1 MDPGYS
7 REKTAARRNV
17 AVFAAAWSLS
27 LAAAAQQPEVQFL
40 RSWQPADRG
49 VFSELSG
56 FALTGDGAALVA
68 DRDRGALWSVT
79 AEAAGAVDLAGSGR
93 AFDAKKLGGVAWL
106 GPNRI
111 ALSNTRNDLLAIVD
125 AQGRAERVFAA
136 SGKGNGE
143 LDDPEGIAFSAQRR
157 LYVADRGNN
166 RVAVYSE
173 FGVFLHSIGLSK
185 DPALALEKP
194 AQVAVDGAE
203 RVYVLEQTGSGRL
216 SIYSHTGRL
225 LKRLTTESVPGSQN
239 ARWRAL
245 AVDQGGRLF
254 VADSGN
260 GNITEIDW
268 ERGQVRRRFGS
279 PGSGRGQFAEIA
291 ALAISG
297 RELAIAD
304 SGNRKIEFFRL
315 PEPQA
320 AAAAA
325 ERLPSVRR
333 GAPASLEFCT
343 RAYAFEG
350 GDLLCLDN
358 NKRRVMR
365 LDAAARL
372 KSTFPTRFERP
383 KHAAIDARD
392 IALADGDSVKIL
404 SHDGALRFTV
414 GSGGSRDGE
423 FSDIGGLHLANYL
436 YVADTGNRRVQ
447 MFTRDG
453 ILVNKLADASGG
465 GDQPRRV
472 GRPVA
477 VVTDAQGNIY
487 VADADSKLVQVFSA
501 AREWRHALGGPARG
515 YDAIHGL
522 GVDADNRVYVHAS
535 TERARQVVD
544 VYHGTEL
551 EFSFSAYRA
560 PRVEASSAA
569 TLSIPPAGYDLVLH
583 DAERKEVA
591 TYHFLQPP
599 QRVGGVEVRGEPA
612 RVQVKWRKSPE
623 RHVASY
629 RVYAAAERN
638 GAYERVLETK
648 DTEAALGAE
657 PASRYSFYRVG
668 AYTRLEVEG
677 ESSAPAEDL
686 FRAGYREFAAGR
698 YEAAL
703 AGLDRAAKAA
713 PDHAAPVEYL
723 GRSLLALGRNDAAL
737 AHFQDLARRPGH
749 EVTGRR
755 FEAQALAAAGD
766 LLGARAV
773 TERAIAAGNA
783 DAATYAQCAD
793 LSLRLND
800 PAGAARCVET
810 ALAKDPGN
818 AAARAMLGEAQVRL
832 GAVDKGLAEL
842 DAATAAS
849 PADAGPWRRAARV
862 LEGLGRHKEALGRYS
877 RVLEIAPGDA
887 DARLASAD
895 LYLALGELDQARTI
909 ALSLVGS
916 PVQESRSQYV
926 LGRIAVKQD
935 KPEEAV
941 IAFSRAAKLDARNGA
956 AWAGLAEAYLALK
969 DEGKARAALA
979 NAAAL
984 PGADVMVYRRLAEVE
999 TRAGR
1004 PAAALPALERAIAL
1018 APGEYALRLAQARA
1032 LAALER
1038 WHECANAARE
1048 AQRLEPKNIEALVLG
1063 AEAAYRQGKNGEA
1076 IETLKRALAIEPDS
1090 YDVQVKLGRSYA
1102 DNNLFIEAQTHL
1114 ERAARLND
1122 RNDAPLV
1129 MLAQM
1134 HLGQRSYDAAIASL
1148 TQAVTL
1154 NPSDANKRELDG
1166 AYDRKKKAQAGT
1178 GGRIAMENLRLER
1191 VFVAAHKQYA
1201 TEPLGR
1207 VKVRNDSAE
1216 DYKNLK
1222 LSFFIKEYMDFPV
1235 TKEIPELKSKS
1246 SLELTLNA
1254 TFNNKVL
1261 GIDEDTRVLVV
1272 ATLAMADARDG
1283 SQEVTQA
1290 MTLYGKNAIVWS
1302 NGDMIGSFV
1311 TPRDDTLRNFVR
1323 EAANRYAPPRQDVLN
1338 RPLSQAATLFNT
1350 LGALGLR
1357 YQPDPNTPYSR
1368 LSAGQVDYVQFP
1380 RETLRL
1386 KSGDCD
1392 DLSVL
1397 LAAAFEN
1404 LGIESAFV
1412 EVPEHLFLMFRTGL
1426 KEADRGLISLQEELF
1441 AIRDGEVWIPVEA
1454 TLIATSFSE
1463 AWAEGA
1469 RRYREAAAKKQVR
1482 VLSLRQAWE
1491 RYPPATL
1498 APSALAVE
1506 VPSGERV
1513 AKLIE
1518 REQRLLVA
1526 RRLEREVMPY
1536 RQALAANPKDI
1547 DARLQIGTI
1556 YARNGVVD
1564 VAQREFDAILQQDP
1578 RHASAANNR
1587 GNLYFGG
1594 GDFERALEAYRF
1606 AEELDPA
1613 DGGIRLNSALA
1624 YYRLGKLAEARGKYR
1639 EAAQMKKD
1647 IPAQYGAF
1655 AKLLG
1660 N

>member
-1 MDPGYS
+1 
-7 REKTAARRNV
+7 
-17 AVFAAAWSLS
+17 VFAAAWSLS

-40 RSWQPADRG
+40 RSWQPTERG

-56 FALTGDGAALVA
+56 FALAGDGAVLVA
-68 DRDRGALWSVT
+68 DRDRGVLWRVT
-79 AEAAGAVDLAGSGR
+79 ADAASAIELAGSGR

-106 GPNRI
+106 GAGRI
-111 ALSNTRNDLLAIVD
+111 ALANTRNDLLAIVD
-125 AQGRAERVFAA
+125 AQGRAERVFAS
-136 SGKGNGE
+136 SGKGDGE
-143 LDDPEGIAFSAQRR
+143 LDDPEGVAFSAQRR
-157 LYVADRGNN
+157 LYVADRGNS

-185 DPALALEKP
+185 DPAVALEKP

-203 RVYVLEQTGSGRL
+203 RVYVLEQSGSGRL
-216 SIYSHTGRL
+216 SVYSHAGRL

-245 AVDQGGRLF
+245 AVDHSGRLF
-254 VADSGN
+254 VADSAN
-260 GNITEIDW
+260 GNIAEIDW

-320 AAAAA
+320 AAAQA

-333 GAPASLEFCT
+333 GATASLEFCT
-343 RAYAFEG
+343 RVYAFEG
-350 GDLLCLDN
+350 GDLLCLDD
-358 NKRRVMR
+358 NKGRVMR

-372 KSTFPTRFERP
+372 KATFPARVARP
-383 KHAAIDARD
+383 KRAAIDAKD
-392 IALADGDSVKIL
+392 IAVADGDSVKIF

-423 FSDIGGLHLANYL
+423 FNDIGGLHLAGYL

-447 MFTRDG
+447 IFTRDG
-453 ILVNKLADASGG
+453 ILVNKLVDPGG
-465 GDQPRRV
+465 GGERPRRV

-477 VVTDAQGNIY
+477 VVTDAAGSIY
-487 VADADSKLVQVFSA
+487 VADADSRSVQVFSA
-501 AREWRHALGGPARG
+501 AGEWRHALGGTAR
-515 YDAIHGL
+515 YESLQGL
-522 GVDADNRVYVHAS
+522 GVDGDNRVYVHAS

-544 VYHGTEL
+544 VYHGAEL

-560 PRVEASSAA
+560 PRIEPSREA
-569 TLSIPPAGYDLVLH
+569 TLSIPIGGYELILH

-591 TYHFLQPP
+591 TYQFLQPP
-599 QRVGGVEVRGEPA
+599 LRVGGVEVRGEPA
-612 RVQVKWRKSPE
+612 QVKLKWRKSPE
-623 RHVASY
+623 RYVASY
-629 RVYAAAERN
+629 RVYAAAERD

-657 PASRYSFYRVG
+657 PAKRYRYYRVG

-686 FRAGYREFAAGR
+686 FRAGFREFEAGR
-698 YEAAL
+698 YDAAL
-703 AGLDRAAKAA
+703 AGLERAAKGA

-749 EVTGRR
+749 EMLGRR
-755 FEAQALAAAGD
+755 YEAQALAAAGD

-849 PADAGPWRRAARV
+849 AADAGPWRRAARV
-862 LEGLGRHKEALGRYS
+862 LEGLGRHKEALARYA

-887 DARLASAD
+887 DARLASAS
-895 LYLALGELDQARTI
+895 LHLALGELDQARTI
-909 ALSLVGS
+909 ALSLAGS
-916 PVQESRSQYV
+916 PAQESRGQYV
-926 LGRIAVKQD
+926 LGRIAMKHD

-941 IAFSRAAKLDARNGA
+941 IAYARATKLDAKHGA

-969 DEGKARAALA
+969 DERKAREALA
-979 NAAAL
+979 SAAAL
-984 PGADVMVYRRLAEVE
+984 PGAGVAVYRQLAELE
-999 TRAGR
+999 IRAGQ
-1004 PAAALPALERAIAL
+1004 PAAALPALERAVVL
-1018 APGEYALRLAQARA
+1018 APGDYALRLAQARS

-1038 WHECANAARE
+1038 WQDCANAARE

-1076 IETLKRALAIEPDS
+1076 IETLKRALALEPDS
-1090 YDVQVKLGRSYA
+1090 YDVHFKLGRSYA
-1102 DNNLFIEAQTHL
+1102 DNNLFNEAQTHL
-1114 ERAARLND
+1114 ERAGRLND
-1122 RNDAPLV
+1122 RNDGPLL

-1134 HLGQRSYDAAIASL
+1134 QLGQRSYDAAIASL
-1148 TQAVTL
+1148 TQAVTV
-1154 NPSDANKRELDG
+1154 NPSQANKRELDG
-1166 AYDRKKKAQAGT
+1166 AYDRKKKSQTGT
-1178 GGRIAMENLRLER
+1178 GGRIAVEDLRLNR

-1207 VKVRNDSAE
+1207 VRVRNDSAE
-1216 DYKNLK
+1216 DYKALK

-1235 TKEIPELKSKS
+1235 TQEIPELKAKS
-1246 SLELTLNA
+1246 SVELPLHA
-1254 TFNNKVL
+1254 TFNTKVL

-1283 SQEVTQA
+1283 SQDVTQA

-1302 NGDMIGSFV
+1302 NSDMIGSFV

-1323 EAANRYAPPRQDVLN
+1323 EAANRYGPPPQGALN
-1338 RPLSQAATLFNT
+1338 RQLAQAATVFNT
-1350 LGALGLR
+1350 LSALGLR

-1380 RETLRL
+1380 RETLKL

-1412 EVPEHLFLMFRTGL
+1412 EVPEHLFMMFRTGL
-1426 KEADRGLISLQEELF
+1426 KEVDRGLISLQDELLVL
-1441 AIRDGEVWIPVEA
+1441 REGEVWIPVEA
-1454 TLIATSFSE
+1454 TLIATSFTE

-1469 RRYREAAAKKQVR
+1469 RRYREAAAAKQVR

-1491 RYPPATL
+1491 RFPPATL
-1498 APSALAVE
+1498 APAPLAIE

-1513 AKLIE
+1513 SRLIE

-1526 RRLEREVMPY
+1526 RRLEREVMSY
-1536 RQALAANPKDI
+1536 RQALAANPKDL

-1556 YARNGVVD
+1556 YARNGIAE
-1564 VAQREFDAILQQDP
+1564 VAQREFDAIIEQDP
-1578 RHASAANNR
+1578 RHAAAANNR
-1587 GNLYFGG
+1587 GNLYFGR

-1606 AEELDPA
+1606 AEELDA
-1613 DGGIRLNSALA
+1613 QDGGIRLNAALA
-1624 YYRLGKLAEARGKYR
+1624 YYRLGKLSEARGKFR
-1639 EAAQMKKD
+1639 EATQLKKD
-1647 IPAQYGAF
+1647 LSAQYAGF
-1655 AKLLG
+1655 ARLLG